1 MNLFDV
7 VTQWQPRMARID
19 TVKFFMG
26 NPTLHSILS
35 FFRPN
40 LTRGSVDDSSSSSEV
55 LQVMLE
61 LTRQVL
67 GGSEAWLLEGF
78 EDRCKAVMEDPAD
91 CGPVPLLGKV
101 MIGRFH
107 REPSPLV
114 VLEDGSHG
122 LCLEVLHASYK
133 SDPFYLV
140 LVKLPARMD
149 LGEREKG
156 LLDGLRC
163 AFAAACIHLPVTH
176 NARRLSDSMNHLV
189 CCAACRRLQTDD
201 RQWTHWDLLADRGAF
216 TKPVSHTVCE
226 ACAIKLY
233 GLTLAKDDQSAENE
247 TCTCFHS
254 HDNQSQTIP
263 KPPHGSR

>member
-1 MNLFDV
+1 MGLFNV

-19 TVKFFMG
+19 TVEFFMG

-35 FFRPN
+35 IFRPN
-40 LTRGSVDDSSSSSEV
+40 LTRGSVDDSSSLSEV

-61 LTRQVL
+61 LTRQIL

-78 EDRCKAVMEDPAD
+78 EDRCKAVMEDPAG
-91 CGPVPLLGKV
+91 CAPVPLPGKV
-101 MIGRFH
+101 MTGRFH

-122 LCLEVLHASYK
+122 LCLEVLHASDK
-133 SDPFYLV
+133 REPFYLV
-140 LVKLPARMD
+140 VVKLPTRMD

-163 AFAAACIHLPVTH
+163 AFAAACINLPVKH
-176 NARRLSDSMNHLV
+176 ERRMPPEPVSHLV
-189 CCAACRRLQTDD
+189 CCAACRRLQTGH
-201 RQWTHWDLLADRGAF
+201 QAWTHWDHLSDRQAF
-216 TKPVSHTVCE
+216 FKPVSHTICE
-226 ACAIKLY
+226 ACALKLY
-233 GLTLAKDDQSAENE
+233 GLALAKDDQSAENE

-254 HDNQSQTIP
+254 HDNQ
-263 KPPHGSR
+263 